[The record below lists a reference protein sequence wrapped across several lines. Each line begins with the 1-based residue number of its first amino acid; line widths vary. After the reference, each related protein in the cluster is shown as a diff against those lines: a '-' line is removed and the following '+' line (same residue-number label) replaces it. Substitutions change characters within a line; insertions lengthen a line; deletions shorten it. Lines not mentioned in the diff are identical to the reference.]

1 MNDRG
6 INIKELPGEERPR
19 ERLFRYGAE
28 HLSNREL
35 IAIIIGSGNSDGSAL
50 EIAERLMSMD
60 DEGIGYFAVCQ
71 PEEFCRVK
79 GVGVARAAQLSA
91 TVELGKRI
99 FSRGPES
106 RRKVSCSD
114 DVAMMV
120 MQEMRYLK
128 KEVFR
133 IMMLNV
139 KNEVIATEDI
149 SVGGLS
155 SAPVHPREV
164 FTNAIKRGANSIV
177 LIHNHPSGNPEP
189 SRSDILLT
197 ERLEEAGKL
206 IGIGIVDHIVIGN
219 GTYVSIMS
227 MEDNRSS
234 GN

>member
-1 MNDRG
+1 MNNKG
-6 INIKELPGEERPR
+6 INIKSLPGEERPR
-19 ERLFRYGAE
+19 EKLFRYGAE
-28 HLSNREL
+28 RLSNREL
-35 IAIIIGSGNSDGSAL
+35 IALIIGSGTSSGSAL
-50 EIAERLMSMD
+50 ELAERLMSMD

-71 PEEFCRVK
+71 PEEFCSVK
-79 GVGVARAAQLSA
+79 GIGAARAAQLSA

-106 RRKVSCSD
+106 RTKVCCSD

-164 FTNAIKRGANSIV
+164 FANAIKRGANSIV

-189 SRSDILLT
+189 SQSDILLT
-197 ERLEEAGKL
+197 ERLEEAGRL
-206 IGIGIVDHIVIGN
+206 LGIGIVDHIVIGN

-227 MEDNRSS
+227 MGERER
-234 GN
+234 

>member
-6 INIKELPGEERPR
+6 INIKALPGEERPR